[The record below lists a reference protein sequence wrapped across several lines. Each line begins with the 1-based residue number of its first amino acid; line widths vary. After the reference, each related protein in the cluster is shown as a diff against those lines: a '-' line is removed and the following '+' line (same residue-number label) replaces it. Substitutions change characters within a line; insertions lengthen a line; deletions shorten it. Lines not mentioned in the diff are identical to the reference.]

1 MPKTIEITPEQL
13 ERIDPNAL
21 NQLGQYIFGL
31 LTSGKFR
38 TYGELVQAINT
49 PGVSEN
55 EMAAWVSGLKQTK
68 RRTKA
73 TNTFEEA
80 NEFFLAHHLLQEVR
94 DHSGINPKAQYLA
107 QVFTEID
114 LARREFGPTNNKGI
128 MKKVADKMK
137 IHPQHLAMVATI
149 VRFELTQHAMIQ
161 QDRIADQYLEAIRT
175 VGNKKLSP
183 ESKGWF
189 RLGKRPEDDQRLRGI
204 AETLG
209 RVGSIDDYNRIPNV
223 PNEWLN
229 AIFLESISPA
239 RQLLTNQNNFSSLD
253 VDILER
259 LSQGNRLNKIVQEVG
274 QVSGLGEGPI
284 KTWRNLL
291 LYGSPTDIIQ
301 QRGFTNVVKR
311 P

>member
-114 LARREFGPTNNKGI
+114 LARRELGPTNNKGI
-128 MKKVADKMK
+128 MKKKFLKEGLPVAPGGVAFTKTGALK
-137 IHPQHLAMVATI
+137 IFNAQ
-149 VRFELTQHAMIQ
+149 
-161 QDRIADQYLEAIRT
+161 
-175 VGNKKLSP
+175 
-183 ESKGWF
+183 
-189 RLGKRPEDDQRLRGI
+189 LGCVQR
-204 AETLG
+204 
-209 RVGSIDDYNRIPNV
+209 
-223 PNEWLN
+223 
-229 AIFLESISPA
+229 
-239 RQLLTNQNNFSSLD
+239 
-253 VDILER
+253 
-259 LSQGNRLNKIVQEVG
+259 
-274 QVSGLGEGPI
+274 
-284 KTWRNLL
+284 
-291 LYGSPTDIIQ
+291 
-301 QRGFTNVVKR
+301 
-311 P
+311 